1 MFAGAEDIEERI
13 CQHKHSAENDVDI
26 IGKEPPKNHRDK
38 LKLGREYLGK
48 KQVKPALTSN
58 RSAWQ
63 RNKWNR
69 EVQEGLQSHDFKQ
82 IIAR

>member
-48 KQVKPALTSN
+48 KQAPGRGTNETVRYKKDCKATISN
-58 RSAWQ
+58 
-63 RNKWNR
+63 K
-69 EVQEGLQSHDFKQ
+69 L
-82 IIAR
+82 